1 MANNQDNRG
10 DEGGSTGAG
19 QQGGQGSNQQKGG
32 SESGRKPEDKM
43 NKDWDRSRDSG
54 SQGGQSGQNM
64 TDQKNPS
71 QQDRM
76 GGQQSQGD
84 TEKWDKDR

>member
-1 MANNQDNRG
+1 
-10 DEGGSTGAG
+10 
-19 QQGGQGSNQQKGG
+19 
-32 SESGRKPEDKM
+32 M

-76 GGQQSQGD
+76 GGQQPQGD